1 VPSLIFYVYA
11 SVSEGEWACD
21 RTCGT
26 SRDSCHAH
34 LSINHRPLDPL
45 EYKTFWISVND
56 SLLSVGI
63 LTGRQ
68 APRRSIV
75 FARWSP
81 TSPPLPQIRYIAVSN
96 ELSALNFALYRDIDV
111 NECYVNETV
120 TRVRSKHMN
129 LTELRSELPDRGA
142 EYCVDRVCL
151 SLYVSVC
158 YLSVCPRSYLRNKT
172 SDLYQCFFHDTYV
185 PVARSSSGGVAIRCV
200 LPVLWMT
207 SHFYTVAR
215 NRRRNI
221 DSVGSSTD
229 LTPWRI
235 LKLTYQGA
243 APDRG
248 RSLISTIALSDKYRL
263 SQIDSCDM

>member
-1 VPSLIFYVYA
+1 LVIYSHSSTNPKNLAKFGKVDFEIIDVTEIVKMTVKQETAGEHIARRALFNFYVYA

-63 LTGRQ
+63 LPGRQ

-120 TRVRSKHMN
+120 TRVRSQHMN
-129 LTELRSELPDRGA
+129 STELSSELPDRGA
-142 EYCVDRVCL
+142 EYCVDGVCL

-185 PVARSSSGGVAIRCV
+185 RGSVLLWRRCDTLCTSGFMDDITFLTQWPGIDDAI
-200 LPVLWMT
+200 
-207 SHFYTVAR
+207 
-215 NRRRNI
+215 
-221 DSVGSSTD
+221 
-229 LTPWRI
+229 LTH
-235 LKLTYQGA
+235 
-243 APDRG
+243 
-248 RSLISTIALSDKYRL
+248 
-263 SQIDSCDM
+263 

>member
-1 VPSLIFYVYA
+1 
-11 SVSEGEWACD
+11 
-21 RTCGT
+21 
-26 SRDSCHAH
+26 
-34 LSINHRPLDPL
+34 
-45 EYKTFWISVND
+45 
-56 SLLSVGI
+56 
-63 LTGRQ
+63 
-68 APRRSIV
+68 
-75 FARWSP
+75 
-81 TSPPLPQIRYIAVSN
+81 
-96 ELSALNFALYRDIDV
+96 
-111 NECYVNETV
+111 
-120 TRVRSKHMN
+120 MN